1 MSVVKFGTDGW
12 RGIIADDFTYA
23 NVRVAA
29 RAIARYV
36 LEHEDAAAGVCIGYD
51 TRFGSKS
58 FARVV
63 AEVLAGAGIPV
74 ALANKV
80 TPTPELSFA
89 VLGRGAAGGVMITS
103 SHNPAE
109 WNGVKYKASYGGSG
123 SPAII
128 AAIEGYLEE
137 PLGGSADPTHDD
149 GTVMNATPDGAPG
162 IIEEVDFAPP
172 YVAALEAFVD
182 LEGIRASGYKFLIDT
197 MYGAGAGYIAG
208 IFGRAG
214 VPFVEF
220 RNEVNPAFPGI
231 NPEPILPH
239 IAATQVA
246 VVAEGCAAGLITD
259 GDADR
264 IGAVDEHGNVVD
276 AHKIFAVLLQWLLE
290 RKQWP
295 GDVTR
300 AFNTTKMLDRIAA
313 KYGRRLHEHGIGFK
327 YVVELMLD
335 GEIGGGIL
343 IGGEESGGIG
353 ISRHLP
359 ERDGLLNSLLLANV
373 MADEGKTLG
382 ELVAALQT
390 EYGEHQY
397 GRIDMHID
405 EGLKQSAIRRAR
417 AGVSDFAGLK
427 VLRVETLDG
436 IKFYLENPDC
446 AGRENAA
453 ETWLLLRASG
463 TEPLLRVYCES
474 CSVESVERVL
484 AAAKAF
490 VLRGDAA

>member
-1 MSVVKFGTDGW
+1 VSKSAVKFGTDGW

-29 RAIARYV
+29 AAIAHYV
-36 LEHEDAAAGVCIGYD
+36 LEHEDAQAGVCIGWD
-51 TRFGSKS
+51 TRFASRS
-58 FARVV
+58 FAKVV
-63 AEVLAGAGIPV
+63 AQVLAGAGIPV

-89 VLGRGAAGGVMITS
+89 VRGRKAAGGVMITS

-123 SPAII
+123 SPVII
-128 AAIEGYLEE
+128 AAIEDYLEK
-137 PLGGSADPTHDD
+137 PLAK
-149 GTVMNATPDGAPG
+149 TVQPAK
-162 IIEEVDFAPP
+162 IEEVDFAPP
-172 YVAALEAFVD
+172 YIAALEAFVD
-182 LEGIRASGYKFLIDT
+182 LKAIKASGYKFLIDV

-208 IFGRAG
+208 IFTRAG
-214 VPFVEF
+214 IPFVEF
-220 RNEVNPAFPGI
+220 RAEQNPAFPGI
-231 NPEPILPH
+231 NPEPIMPN
-239 IAATQVA
+239 IAATREA
-246 VVAEGCAAGLITD
+246 VVAEKCAAGLITD

-276 AHKIFAVLLQWLLE
+276 AHKIYAVLLQWLLE
-290 RKQWP
+290 RKKWP

-313 KYGRRLHEHGIGFK
+313 KHGRTLHEHGIGFK
-327 YVVELMLD
+327 YVVDLMLD
-335 GEIGGGIL
+335 PKIKDGVL

-353 ISRHLP
+353 VSRHLP

-373 MADEGKTLG
+373 MADEHKTLG
-382 ELVAALQT
+382 ELVAALQA

-397 GRIDMHID
+397 GRVDMHINED
-405 EGLKQSAIRRAR
+405 LKQSAIRRAK
-417 AGVSDFAGLK
+417 AGLTDFAGMK
-427 VLRVETLDG
+427 VLRTETLDG
-436 IKFYLENPDC
+436 IKFFLENPTC
-446 AGRENAA
+446 ANKPNAA

-474 CSVESVERVL
+474 CSTESVQQVL
-484 AAAKAF
+484 KAAQAF
-490 VLRGDAA
+490 VLQGGAA

>member
-1 MSVVKFGTDGW
+1 MGVVKFGTDGW

-29 RAIARYV
+29 RAIAHYV
-36 LEHEDAAAGVCIGYD
+36 MEHEDAAAGVCVGYD

-58 FARVV
+58 FAGIV

-89 VLGRGAAGGVMITS
+89 VRGRKAAGGVMITS

-123 SPAII
+123 KPSII
-128 AAIEGYLEE
+128 SAIEGYLDM
-137 PLGGSADPTHDD
+137 PLKQAE
-149 GTVMNATPDGAPG
+149 TPAK
-162 IIEEVDFAPP
+162 IELVDFSPE

-182 LEGIRASGYKFLIDT
+182 LKKIKASGYKFLIDT
-197 MYGAGAGYIAG
+197 MYGAGKGYVAG
-208 IFGRAG
+208 IFERAG
-214 VPFVEF
+214 VPYVEF
-220 RNEVNPAFPGI
+220 RSEVNPAFPGI
-231 NPEPILPH
+231 NPEPIMPH
-239 IAATQVA
+239 IAATRVA
-246 VVAEGCAAGLITD
+246 VVEEHCAAGLITD

-264 IGAVDEHGNVVD
+264 IGSVDEHGNVVD
-276 AHKIFAVLLQWLLE
+276 AHKIFAVILEWLLK
-290 RKQWP
+290 RKGWP

-313 KYGRRLHEHGIGFK
+313 KYGRKLHEHGIGFK
-327 YVVELMLD
+327 YVCDLMLEED
-335 GEIGGGIL
+335 IL

-353 ISRHLP
+353 ISQHLP
-359 ERDGLLNSLLLANV
+359 ERDGLLNSLLIANV

-382 ELVAALQT
+382 ELVAALQA

-397 GRIDMHID
+397 GRVDMHID
-405 EGLKQSAIRRAR
+405 DALKVSAIERAR
-417 AGVSDFAGLK
+417 AGVSEVAGLK
-427 VLRVETLDG
+427 VLRMETLDG
-436 IKFYLENPDC
+436 IKFYLENPAC
-446 AGRENAA
+446 AGKENAA

-474 CSVESVERVL
+474 CSEESVAMVL
-484 AAAKAF
+484 KAAQAF
-490 VLRGDAA
+490 VMEGETK